1 MAARV
6 AVARVDDS
14 GASRDD
20 VRNKSDQL
28 FQTLAQM
35 MTTDNAEPVT
45 IRHLSG
51 SAPAVYRGEAICE
64 LKASVSHSGPWVAV
78 GLASQG
84 SIGVDIQV
92 GDRRSRF
99 SDIAEFL
106 NLDEDARV
114 DEQQFFSSWVL
125 REAIAKATDNSVL
138 TSHAAEPQLAAACR
152 EHGRAVTVGSF
163 TAIVDTVSPD
173 THLAIVLNGNPE
185 SPTCA

>member
-1 MAARV
+1 MAASV

-14 GASRDD
+14 GPSRDE
-20 VRNKSDQL
+20 VRDKSDQL
-28 FQTLAQM
+28 FQALAQM
-35 MTTDNAEPVT
+35 MTADDAEPVT

-51 SAPAVYRGEAICE
+51 SAPAVYRGDAICE

-78 GLASQG
+78 GLASHG

-92 GDRRSRF
+92 GDHRSRF
-99 SDIAEFL
+99 RDIAEFL
-106 NLDEDARV
+106 GLDADARV

-138 TSHAAEPQLAAACR
+138 TSHAVERQLTIACR
-152 EHGRAVTVGSF
+152 VHGRAVAAGSF

-173 THLAIVLNGNPE
+173 THLAVVLNRNPE